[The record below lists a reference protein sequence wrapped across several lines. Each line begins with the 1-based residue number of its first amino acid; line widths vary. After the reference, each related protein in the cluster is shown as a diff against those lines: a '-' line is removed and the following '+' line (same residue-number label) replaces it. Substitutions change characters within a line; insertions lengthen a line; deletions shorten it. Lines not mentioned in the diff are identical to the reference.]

1 VKLTLARLTL
11 VGLLLLAVA
20 LAADAQGPRKVRIGY
35 LSGNPPS
42 DTRDALA
49 GFRAKLRE
57 LGYVEGDNLRI
68 DLRYANGRY
77 ELLPDLAADLVR
89 LKVDLIFSYGTPGSL
104 AAKGTTRTIPIVFS
118 GVADPLSVGL
128 VSTVTR
134 PGANV
139 TGVMSN
145 NPELTAKRMSMLKEI
160 VPGAARVAV
169 LTNPDFKPT
178 GIMLKETTLAA
189 RSLGVELQVV
199 EARTRPEI
207 AAAFE
212 AMRAAKANA
221 VAVLVDPMFIAER
234 QRITELAMESRIP
247 AIYHLRQFVEVGGLI
262 SYGVDYVEAFQQAA
276 GLVEKILK
284 GAKPAD
290 LPVEQPWRFA
300 LVINLK
306 TARALGLTIPP
317 SLLLRADQVIE

>member
-1 VKLTLARLTL
+1 MKLTIARLTL
-11 VGLLLLAVA
+11 VALLLLAVA
-20 LAADAQGPRKVRIGY
+20 LAAGAQGPRKVRIGY

-49 GFRAKLRE
+49 GFRTKLRE
-57 LGYVEGDNLRI
+57 LGYVEGDNLTI

-104 AAKGTTRTIPIVFS
+104 AAKSTTSTIPIVFS
-118 GVADPLSVGL
+118 GVADPLGVGL
-128 VSTVTR
+128 VSTVAR

-145 NPELTAKRMSMLKEI
+145 NPELTAKRMSLLKEI

-178 GIMLKETTLAA
+178 ANMLRETTLAA
-189 RSLGVELQVV
+189 RSLGMELQVV
-199 EARTRPEI
+199 EARTRQEI

-212 AMRAAKANA
+212 AMSAAKANA

-234 QRITELAMESRIP
+234 QRIAELAMRSRIP

-262 SYGVDYVEAFQQAA
+262 SYGVDYLEAFQQAA
-276 GLVEKILK
+276 VLVEKILK

-317 SLLLRADQVIE
+317 SLVLRADHVVE